1 MEMSNSLK
9 EWALREVKL
18 ATEGTSKDV
27 PAEMKGEMDKHYEV
41 AYRAFCDFIDRA
53 EGLDKP
59 GIAKTIFTQLL
70 HEEPLTPIEDNED
83 DWVFV
88 GGFDPAE
95 GNDNPGWTIYQC
107 KRRSSLFKKVTC
119 GRKDGEK
126 DEIKFSDMGRYVCID
141 INTEQMYTGGMGSAI
156 LDEMIPISM
165 PYSPLGKIKIF
176 TEDFKCHED
185 FDGDSD
191 TVGILY
197 FRMPDG
203 QMKEIKRFFKEDY
216 KTHEMKEIG
225 MTEYLARKKK
235 AEGLKRKEANEV
247 FDSERGVNK

>member
-27 PAEMKGEMDKHYEV
+27 PAEMKGEMDKYYEV

-53 EGLDKP
+53 EGLDEP

-70 HEEPLTPIEDNED
+70 HEEPLTPIDDNED
-83 DWVFV
+83 DWVFA
-88 GGFDPAE
+88 GGFDPAA
-95 GNDNPGWTIYQC
+95 GNDNPGWMIYQC
-107 KRRSSLFKKVTC
+107 KRRSTLFKKVTYD
-119 GRKDGEK
+119 RKTGEEDGV
-126 DEIKFSDMGRYVCID
+126 KFSDTGRYVCVD
-141 INTEQMYTGGMGSAI
+141 INTEQMYTGGMGPAI

-185 FDGDSD
+185 FDGDFD
-191 TVGILY
+191 AVGILY

-203 QMKEIKRFFKEDY
+203 QMKEIKRYFKEDY

>member
-1 MEMSNSLK
+1 MEMTNSLK
-9 EWALREVKL
+9 EWAKREIEL
-18 ATEGTSKDV
+18 AKN
-27 PAEMKGEMDKHYEV
+27 PKNGELDKHYDAAFE
-41 AYRAFCDFIDRA
+41 AFCKFVDNTY
-53 EGLDKP
+53 GLDKP

-70 HEEPLTPIEDNED
+70 HEDPLTPIEDNDD
-83 DWVFV
+83 DWVFAE
-88 GGFDPAE
+88 GFDPAA
-95 GNDNPGWTIYQC
+95 GNDNPGWTIYRC
-107 KRRSSLFKKVTC
+107 KRRSTLFKKVTYD
-119 GRKDGEK
+119 RKTGEE
-126 DEIKFSDMGRYVCID
+126 DSVKFSDTGRYVCVD

-165 PYSPLGKIKIF
+165 PYSPIGKIKIF

-185 FDGDSD
+185 FDGDFD

-216 KTHEMKEIG
+216 KTHEMKEIN

-235 AEGLKRKEANEV
+235 SEELIKKKIHEV
-247 FDSERGVNK
+247 FEDQGDQNG

>member
-27 PAEMKGEMDKHYEV
+27 PAEMKGEMCKYYEA
-41 AYRAFCDFIDRA
+41 AYRSFCDFIDRT

-83 DWVFV
+83 DWAFA
-88 GGFDPAE
+88 GGFDPAA
-95 GNDNPGWTIYQC
+95 GNDNPGWTLYQC
-107 KRRSSLFKKVTC
+107 KRRSTLFKKVTY

-126 DEIKFSDMGRYVCID
+126 DEIKFFDMDRYICID
-141 INTEQMYTGGMGSAI
+141 INTEQMYTCGIGPVI

-176 TEDFKCHED
+176 TEYFKCHED
-185 FDGDSD
+185 FDGDFD

-216 KTHEMKEIG
+216 KTHEVKEIG

-235 AEGLKRKEANEV
+235 AESRKCKV
-247 FDSERGVNK
+247 K